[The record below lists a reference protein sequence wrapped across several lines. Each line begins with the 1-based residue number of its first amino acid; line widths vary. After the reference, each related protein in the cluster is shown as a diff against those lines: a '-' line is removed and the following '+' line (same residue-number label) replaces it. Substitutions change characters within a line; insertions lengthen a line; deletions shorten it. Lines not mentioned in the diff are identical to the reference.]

1 MSVAQRRACVDEW
14 SHRHLGLAL
23 VPASS
28 SSSSSSSGLRVQ
40 RVSTAA
46 PAPAAAGSDG
56 APNRPTHGELAA
68 LLVLSVVIY
77 FTQPAERDA
86 CVALRFV
93 CVFFLLD
100 WLLTVYS
107 CLCTYLL

>member
-23 VPASS
+23 VPQPPASS
-28 SSSSSSSGLRVQ
+28 SSSTSTSSSSGLRVQ

-46 PAPAAAGSDG
+46 PAAAGSDG
-56 APNRPTHGELAA
+56 APARPTHGELAA
-68 LLVLSVVIY
+68 LLVLSVVVY

-86 CVALRFV
+86 CV
-93 CVFFLLD
+93 
-100 WLLTVYS
+100 T
-107 CLCTYLL
+107 